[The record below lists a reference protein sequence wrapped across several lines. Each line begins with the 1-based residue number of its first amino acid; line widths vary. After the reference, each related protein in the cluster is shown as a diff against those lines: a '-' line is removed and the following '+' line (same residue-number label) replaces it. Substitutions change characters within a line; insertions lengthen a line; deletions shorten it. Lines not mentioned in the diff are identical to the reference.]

1 MDIQRVKELLT
12 PALERADEVSWEWLL
27 EGIANGDIQ
36 LWMGKE
42 SALTT
47 RIIYGLHTE
56 LQWLMVGGKLNEVL
70 EMVPKIED
78 WARSMNCRKA
88 RFVGR
93 KGWAK
98 VLTNLNYKIKPQ
110 VSMTKEL

>member
-27 EGIANGDIQ
+27 GGIANGDIQ
-36 LWMGKE
+36 LWMGKK

-56 LQWLMVGGKLNEVL
+56 LQWIMVGGNLEEVL
-70 EMVPKIED
+70 KMVPDIEK
-78 WARSMNCRKA
+78 WAKSMGCNKA

-93 KGWAK
+93 KGWSK
-98 VLTNLNYKIKPQ
+98 VLKDLDYKIQPQ